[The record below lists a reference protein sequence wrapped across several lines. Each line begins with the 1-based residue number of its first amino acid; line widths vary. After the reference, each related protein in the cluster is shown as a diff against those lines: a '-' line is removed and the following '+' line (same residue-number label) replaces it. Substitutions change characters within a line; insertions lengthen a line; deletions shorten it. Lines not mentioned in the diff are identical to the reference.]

1 MKTLVK
7 VGIGTLVGTVIGAAV
22 AFFGKHANDEEVLNE
37 VDETEDYDSYSD
49 EEAE

>member
-7 VGIGTLVGTVIGAAV
+7 VGIGTLVGTVIGAAI
-22 AFFGKHANDEEVLNE
+22 AFLGKNADNDEVLNE